1 VTAAPLATSTDAHEG
16 VPSRGEHGALPPAHQ
31 EARLAPSVAGHDG
44 GERADRIAHHGQ
56 LCAVAIAR
64 RRKRPELCRGRTVR
78 DRWPTV
84 TGGFNPRSSSEVPM
98 KSLVPMLEFV
108 AEHDELSLVEC
119 ASIIEALAASIRRGR
134 P

>member
-1 VTAAPLATSTDAHEG
+1 MDVEHDKDLGGGHRIEIGNSTWDN
-16 VPSRGEHGALPPAHQ
+16 
-31 EARLAPSVAGHDG
+31 
-44 GERADRIAHHGQ
+44 GERS
-56 LCAVAIAR
+56 
-64 RRKRPELCRGRTVR
+64 VR

-108 AEHDELSLVEC
+108 AEHDELSIVEC